1 MSIIGVNLL
10 NAAIIERGIQG
21 PSNVLYYMSKKLF
34 EILSNSYTVE
44 HIKDDMEVAIAE
56 INYEKKEL
64 LFASSRNRM
73 YYVTYNNKSL
83 DSHDRISILYNDEE
97 KTMYKLNGN
106 REFLTSAENKNKFT
120 DFNIDIKNNDI
131 FFLSSDGYYD
141 QFGEKNSIK
150 YKRKRFE
157 KRLFDISQSTISNQ
171 KEELLKEFNDF
182 KGNMPQT
189 DDVTVIGIRLILE

>member
-1 MSIIGVNLL
+1 GVNLL